1 MKTAYCAV
9 LLLFC
14 SCPALFSQTKHA
26 SVKLMFECQC
36 KDDTG
41 SRFAAAFQELLE
53 ASPRYAAAEE
63 AVEEPAGENVVVYN
77 WHLKV
82 ISVDGSSTASGAN
95 AALSLVLLRGEDI
108 FVWQSVQMCGRQR
121 ADACARSAFA
131 TMDDRIATWGN

>member
-1 MKTAYCAV
+1 MKTAVCAA

-14 SCPALFSQTKHA
+14 SCPALFSQTKRP

-41 SRFAAAFQELLE
+41 SRFAAAFQALLE
-53 ASPRYAAAEE
+53 ASPRYAQVPE
-63 AVEEPAGENVVVYN
+63 AIEQPANENVVIYN

-82 ISVDGSSTASGAN
+82 ISVDGSSNASGGN

-108 FVWQSVQMCGRQR
+108 FVWQSVQLCGRQR
-121 ADACARSAFA
+121 AEACARTALAS
-131 TMDDRIATWGN
+131 MDDRIAAWGN

>member
-1 MKTAYCAV
+1 MKTVCCAV

-26 SVKLMFECQC
+26 SVKMMFECQC

-53 ASPRYAAAEE
+53 ASPRYAPVAE
-63 AVEEPAGENVVVYN
+63 AVEQPANENVVVYN

-82 ISVDGSSTASGAN
+82 VSVDGSSNASGAN

-131 TMDDRIATWGN
+131 TIDDRIVVWGN